1 MPPLMTFGRNSSRD
15 SARDS
20 ARRDSTRRDSRRLS
34 GALFG
39 LMGKAPAPKCLGMPI
54 EAAATEVPTA
64 SSPAPTAALPKAQSR
79 RGSFGQKSAA
89 PATKRS
95 NKPGGGWFARR
106 PTAAGESTY
115 PEVGDGSDPA
125 AGSTKATPQPIWR
138 QYSKPLPPPAVLPEP
153 TSGEKSPGGG
163 AKKGVP
169 RRRSSMGDP
178 DAIRGLPQSLR
189 TSLGYALPS
198 VRPPRSTR

>member
-1 MPPLMTFGRNSSRD
+1 MTFGRNSSRD

-54 EAAATEVPTA
+54 EAPASATEETTA
-64 SSPAPTAALPKAQSR
+64 SAPAPSAALPRAQGR

-95 NKPGGGWFARR
+95 NKPGGGWFARK
-106 PTAAGESTY
+106 PAAAAESTY
-115 PEVGDGSDPA
+115 PEVDDGSGTEA
-125 AGSTKATPQPIWR
+125 APQPIWR
-138 QYSKPLPPPAVLPEP
+138 QYSKPLPPPSALPEP

-169 RRRSSMGDP
+169 RRRSSLGDP
-178 DAIRGLPQSLR
+178 DAISGPPSTIR
-189 TSLGYALPS
+189 TLLGHVKRCDRLD
-198 VRPPRSTR
+198 